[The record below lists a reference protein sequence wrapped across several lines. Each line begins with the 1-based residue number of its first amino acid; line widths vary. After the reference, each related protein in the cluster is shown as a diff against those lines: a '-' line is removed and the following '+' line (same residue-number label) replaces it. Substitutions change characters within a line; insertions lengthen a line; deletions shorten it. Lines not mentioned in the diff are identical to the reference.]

1 MSWKFGEWGWR
12 LLPGSIAAVTIAAL
26 LKLTALQPLEQIA
39 YRAMFQLRGELP
51 WDDRIVVIAIDDSS
65 IQQLGRFPWSRQQ
78 YTQLLKRIT
87 PAEPS
92 VIVVDLLWSE
102 NSWDDSPLADVL
114 AQQGRVILARAWDAT
129 GVPLVPVAELR
140 DAAIDTGHIMKR
152 EDSDGIV
159 RKIDPL
165 LQDQLAL
172 SFAALQSYA
181 LVQAPVPL
189 PDPGRPLWINW
200 AGRAKQIPQY
210 AFADVVKGKI
220 PPEAFQDKI
229 VLIGVTATG
238 IDPLISPFN
247 RTPPDS
253 SVHLHATAIYN
264 LLQQNYLKPIGQGW
278 FPLLLLL
285 GGPGL
290 SLVMM
295 GWSTRQQ
302 LIVMFGLC
310 FGWGGIG
317 LLLLKATYLIPIAA
331 PLTLFVFTGVAV
343 AISERLRENF
353 LLQNKIQQLWQT
365 YQQDLIS
372 PVAAPIASLKQPK
385 RSGLLEPTVSSMS
398 RLSQLTTLAEQF
410 GRSQSTQAAIARSL
424 SVGLAAADLDGH
436 IWFCN
441 PAATDW
447 LNLQL
452 GCNLKTQLVPQWL
465 SQEQWQANLH
475 NLRQGQPS
483 ASQELDLK
491 GRWVELKLEPLVYQA
506 EPHSKLHPETS
517 LKGVLLVLED
527 ITARKQIE
535 ENLNRQVQELNQ
547 ISLLKDDFLST
558 VSHELRAPMANIK
571 MATYMLRVATSPE
584 QHEHYLRILQD
595 ECTRETDL
603 INDLLDLQRLES
615 GIKDVKAEKFY
626 LQEWLPQLIEPF
638 YARAENRQQIL
649 ELCLPTDL
657 PPIVS
662 DQSSLGRLLTE
673 LINNACKY
681 TPPEQ
686 TIRVSAQFLDSALE
700 IRVSN
705 FGVEIP
711 EAERTKIFDKFYRI
725 PKNDRWK
732 QGGTGLGLALV
743 KRLAEHLGGIVQV
756 ESGTEETTFSVQLPV
771 SE

>member
-12 LLPGSIAAVTIAAL
+12 LLPGSITAVTIAAL

-39 YRAMFQLRGELP
+39 YRAMFHLRGELP
-51 WDDRIVVIAIDDSS
+51 WDERVVVIAIDDSS
-65 IQQLGRFPWSRQQ
+65 LKRLGRFPWSRQQ
-78 YTQLLKRIT
+78 YIQLLHRIA

-102 NSWDDSPLADVL
+102 PSEDDPALAAVM
-114 AQQGRVILARAWDAT
+114 AQQGRVVLAQAWDAT
-129 GVPLVPVAELR
+129 GLPLLPVAQLR
-140 DAAIDTGHIMKR
+140 DAAIASGHIMKR

-165 LQDQLAL
+165 LQDRLAL

-189 PDPGRPLWINW
+189 PDSNRPLWINW
-200 AGRAKQIPQY
+200 AGRAQQIRQY
-210 AFADVVKGKI
+210 SFVDVTDGKI
-220 PPEAFQDKI
+220 PLKAFQDRI

-247 RTPPDS
+247 RTPPS
-253 SVHLHATAIYN
+253 GSVHLHANAIYN

-278 FPLLLLL
+278 LPLLLLL

-290 SLVMM
+290 SLVMT

-310 FGWGGIG
+310 FGWVGVG
-317 LLLLKATYLIPIAA
+317 LLLLKANYLIPIAT
-331 PLTLFVFTGVAV
+331 PLVLFAFTGVTV

-372 PVAAPIASLKQPK
+372 PTAAPIVPLTRPQ

-398 RLSQLTTLAEQF
+398 RLAQLTTLAEQF

-424 SVGLAAADLDGH
+424 SVGLAAADLDGYV
-436 IWFCN
+436 WFCN

-447 LNLQL
+447 LNLQV
-452 GCNLKTQLVPQWL
+452 GCNLNTQLVPQWL
-465 SQEQWQANLH
+465 SQEQWQADLKNLK
-475 NLRQGQPS
+475 QGQPS
-483 ASQELDLK
+483 APRELNLD
-491 GRWVELKLEPLVYQA
+491 GRWLELKLEPLVYPGEQPA
-506 EPHSKLHPETS
+506 NSDPDTPLR
-517 LKGVLLVLED
+517 GFLLVLEN
-527 ITARKQIE
+527 IAARKQIE

-571 MATYMLRVATSPE
+571 MATYMLRVASSPE
-584 QHEHYLRILQD
+584 QQEHYLRILQD

-615 GIKDVKAEKFY
+615 GIKDVKSEKFY

-649 ELCLPTDL
+649 ELCLPPDL
-657 PPIVS
+657 PSIVS
-662 DQSSLGRLLTE
+662 DPSSLGRLLTE

-686 TIRVSAQFLDSALE
+686 SIRVSAQFLDPALE
-700 IRVSN
+700 ISVSN

-711 EAERTKIFDKFYRI
+711 EAERAKIFDKFYRI

-743 KRLAEHLGGIVQV
+743 KRLAEHLGGTVQV
-756 ESGTEETTFSVQLPV
+756 ESGAEETTFIVRLPAN
-771 SE
+771 E